1 VRIPWVVIFVPLV
14 VGAALIFRPWPWPR
28 HGLDRVHHA
37 VHWPES
43 CAEVSTSGEI
53 TLNWSHATKR
63 ATIDCEYLGPF
74 VAYARF
80 RTQAELRTDLIHDA
94 PWGATCIAGNEVV
107 VDGLDPG
114 QFDDVCRR
122 LDGHLVDG
130 VKGIPGPPDDS
141 DAAIAT
147 NELRMKVSEQLALR
161 DYWSASD

>member
-1 VRIPWVVIFVPLV
+1 VRIAWVVIYVPLV
-14 VGAALIFRPWPWPR
+14 AAVALMLHPWPR
-28 HGLDRVHHA
+28 PGVDRIDRA

-43 CAEVSTSGEI
+43 CADVATRGEI
-53 TLNWSHATKR
+53 TLNWPHATKR

-74 VAYARF
+74 IAYARF
-80 RTQAELRTDLIHDA
+80 RTQADLRTDLIHDA
-94 PWGATCIAGNEVV
+94 PWGATCISGNEVV

-161 DYWSASD
+161 DYWATSH